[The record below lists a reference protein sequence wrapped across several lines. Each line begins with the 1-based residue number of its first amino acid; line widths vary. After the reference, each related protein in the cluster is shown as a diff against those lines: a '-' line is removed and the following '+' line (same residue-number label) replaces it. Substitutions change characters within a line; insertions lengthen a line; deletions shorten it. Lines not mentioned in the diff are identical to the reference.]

1 MCTVRFIFVPVRL
14 KFCAV
19 RFIFWDVRFIFA
31 WFVSFFAV
39 LIFHDRFSF
48 YLCAFILFILDL
60 KILSVTERHRKRKEG
75 KQSVH
80 PQCIP
85 GTDFRHE
92 LFATFSEK
100 SAFLRN
106 RHFHS
111 YTWGYLK
118 FLIKFTYG
126 ITFRIYSS

>member
-19 RFIFWDVRFIFA
+19 RFIFWEVRFIFA

-60 KILSVTERHRKRKEG
+60 KILSVTERHSISWPK
-75 KQSVH
+75 
-80 PQCIP
+80 I
-85 GTDFRHE
+85 
-92 LFATFSEK
+92 
-100 SAFLRN
+100 N
-106 RHFHS
+106 
-111 YTWGYLK
+111 
-118 FLIKFTYG
+118 G
-126 ITFRIYSS
+126 IRDT